1 MILQAQGLCKSFP
14 TPTGRLDI
22 LRNLDLSLAPGEAI
36 AVLGASG
43 SGKSTLLNIFGTL
56 DKPDSGSLT
65 IGGVPPGSL
74 QADQL
79 ARFRNEKIGF
89 VFQEHRLLP
98 QLSALE
104 NVLIPAMA
112 GWVEG
117 NHSQRAR
124 ELLDRVGL
132 GGRLNHR
139 PAELSGGERQR
150 VAIARALLMGPK
162 LILADEP
169 TGNLDPTSAK
179 SVGVLLREMVG
190 ADCGLVLVTHSVELA
205 QTMPRVFRLQNERL
219 EEGTL

>member
-22 LRNLDLSLAPGEAI
+22 LRNLDLNLAPGDAV

-56 DKPDSGSLT
+56 DRPDSGKLNIAGIQPDSL
-65 IGGVPPGSL
+65 GP
-74 QADQL
+74 DQL

-117 NHSQRAR
+117 NFSQKAR

-132 GGRLNHR
+132 GSRLNHR

-150 VAIARALLMGPK
+150 VAIARALLMSPK

-190 ADCGLVLVTHSVELA
+190 SDCGLVLVTHSIELA
-205 QTMPRVFRLQNERL
+205 GTMPKVYRLQNERL
-219 EEGTL
+219 EEGTV